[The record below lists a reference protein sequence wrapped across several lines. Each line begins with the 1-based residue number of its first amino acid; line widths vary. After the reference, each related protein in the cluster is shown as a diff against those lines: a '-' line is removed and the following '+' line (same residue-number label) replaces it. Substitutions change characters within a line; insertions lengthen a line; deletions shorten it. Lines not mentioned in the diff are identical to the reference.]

1 VVATSRGAVI
11 SLDSSRAAIV
21 LATTKER
28 MRRVDISHDS
38 KVVIALTI
46 ITEIMQKVDTNRV
59 RVDTSNEADISLD
72 SKVDI
77 SNVADTNRDNKVDI
91 TVADI
96 SRDSKADITAAD
108 TSNVPAA
115 IVLAQ
120 PTMTRMPSIR

>member
-11 SLDSSRAAIV
+11 SRDSSRAAIV

-59 RVDTSNEADISLD
+59 RVDTSNGADISLD

-120 PTMTRMPSIR
+120 PTMTQMPSIR

>member
-1 VVATSRGAVI
+1 
-11 SLDSSRAAIV
+11 
-21 LATTKER
+21 

-59 RVDTSNEADISLD
+59 RVDTSNGADISRV

-77 SNVADTNRDNKVDI
+77 SNVEATSHARVV
-91 TVADI
+91 TAAVADI

-108 TSNVPAA
+108 TNNVPAA
-115 IVLAQ
+115 IVLVQ

>member
-1 VVATSRGAVI
+1 
-11 SLDSSRAAIV
+11 
-21 LATTKER
+21 

-59 RVDTSNEADISLD
+59 RVDTSNGADISLD

>member
-1 VVATSRGAVI
+1 
-11 SLDSSRAAIV
+11 
-21 LATTKER
+21 

-46 ITEIMQKVDTNRV
+46 ITEIMQKVDINRV
-59 RVDTSNEADISLD
+59 RVDTSNGADISLD

-77 SNVADTNRDNKVDI
+77 TVADTNRDNKVDI

-115 IVLAQ
+115 IVLVQ
-120 PTMTRMPSIR
+120 PTTTRMPSIR